1 MAMLASLLDLSLF
14 LAVTLT
20 VVTVGLQPSFSW
32 PRLPRIRLPRWSPGE
47 AWSVGGRQRARSRP
61 MFPGVALF
69 GKFIPSSAIHRE
81 ALRSQLTYVRT
92 DLTIEEFAGLQVL
105 SVVAC
110 SFGCLVILIEFMKP
124 SPLVVLLAG
133 AVGFVI
139 PRVWIQMRVQRRHRA
154 IIRLLPEVIDLLSLC
169 VGAGMDFLAA
179 LNKVALLKMFK
190 QEPLVQELLMALQ
203 EIRLGKRRF
212 DAFKA
217 MAKRVNLPELSSFV
231 RTIVQADRMGTPIE
245 EVLTVHSEDFRLQ
258 RFMRAERAA
267 LRAPI
272 KILVPLIFCI
282 MPCVAI
288 IVGAPIFIQFMH
300 QNPFSK

>member
-1 MAMLASLLDLSLF
+1 MSLLAPLLDVNLF
-14 LAVTLT
+14 FAVALT
-20 VVTVGLQPSFSW
+20 VVAVALHPSFSLSMPW
-32 PRLPRIRLPRWSPGE
+32 MRLPRLWRPGE
-47 AWSVGGRQRARSRP
+47 AWSLGGAPRARSHL
-61 MFPGVALF
+61 FPGIALL
-69 GKFIPSSAIHRE
+69 GKFVPSAIIRRE
-81 ALRSQLTYVRT
+81 ALRNQLAYVRS
-92 DLTIEEFAGLQVL
+92 DLTIEEFVGLQVL
-105 SVVAC
+105 SVLAC
-110 SFGCLVILIEFMKP
+110 SFGCLVILVEFVKL

-139 PRVWIQMRVQRRHRA
+139 PTLWMRARVQRRHRA

-169 VGAGMDFLAA
+169 VGAGLDFLAA

-190 QEPLVQELLMALQ
+190 HEPLIQELLVTLQ

-217 MAKRVNLPELSSFV
+217 MAKRVSLPELSSFV

-245 EVLTVHSEDFRLQ
+245 EVLVVHSEDFRLQ
-258 RFMRAERAA
+258 RFTRAERVA

-282 MPCVAI
+282 MPCVGI
-288 IVGAPIFIQFMH
+288 IVGAPIFIQFMQ
-300 QNPFSK
+300 QNPFTK